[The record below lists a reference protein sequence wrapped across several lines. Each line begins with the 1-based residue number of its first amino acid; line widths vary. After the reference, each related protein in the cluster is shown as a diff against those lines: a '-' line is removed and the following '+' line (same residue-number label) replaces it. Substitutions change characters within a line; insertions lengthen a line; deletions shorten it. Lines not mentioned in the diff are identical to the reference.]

1 MEDVA
6 SAVGVSLI
14 PLAEARRAKPP
25 PTAAGEVVLS
35 GSVEEARRVPRPIG
49 IFGSSSS
56 WLVSKR
62 EIWWVL
68 VRDVVLVGFDLLHNI
83 C

>member
-6 SAVGVSLI
+6 SAVVGVSLM

-56 WLVSKR
+56 WLVS
-62 EIWWVL
+62 E
-68 VRDVVLVGFDLLHNI
+68 RDMVGFGER
-83 C
+83 CCVGGV